1 MNKTYQKCE
10 TVVIFWFYDS
20 NSLLPHLTKPIK
32 NANLSSYLSWGCLGA
47 VLGLSW
53 GCLGLSWGSLG
64 AVSGLSWGFWGSFGA
79 LGAVLGSL
87 GAVLGYL
94 GAVLGLSRTLVGL
107 SWPLLGLSWALLG
120 LLGAVLG
127 CLGLSW
133 GCLGSLGAASGAN
146 TLEKLLLS
154 AILGVLDRKN
164 QHSLGSSQQ
173 PEQPTASNLWPRS
186 AAGVA

>member
-1 MNKTYQKCE
+1 MRNCRHFLVLRFQQPPTAPNKTHKKRE
-10 TVVIFWFYDS
+10 TVVIFI
-20 NSLLPHLTKPIK
+20 LG
-32 NANLSSYLSWGCLGA
+32 LSWGCLGA
-47 VLGLSW
+47 VLGCL
-53 GCLGLSWGSLG
+53 GALLGLSRACLG
-64 AVSGLSWGFWGSFGA
+64 VFGALLGA

-133 GCLGSLGAASGAN
+133 GCLGSLGVASGAN

>member
-1 MNKTYQKCE
+1 MRNCRHFLVLRFQQPPTAPNKTHKKRE
-10 TVVIFWFYDS
+10 TVVIFI
-20 NSLLPHLTKPIK
+20 LG
-32 NANLSSYLSWGCLGA
+32 LSWGCLGA
-47 VLGLSW
+47 VLGLS
-53 GCLGLSWGSLG
+53 GD
-64 AVSGLSWGFWGSFGA
+64 
-79 LGAVLGSL
+79 
-87 GAVLGYL
+87 
-94 GAVLGLSRTLVGL
+94 LVGL
-107 SWPLLGLSWALLG
+107 SWLLLGLSCALLG